1 MIAQLLL
8 SVVFSAAAS
17 AASPAPGVAVSTSAA
32 APADAAANAAV
43 AAANQ
48 RFAARCAQEPMP
60 VDQLLNDAAF
70 RSDMEYAAG
79 EERLD
84 LADYAA
90 CRTLQGAFS
99 GCALL
104 ENPGRSAAGSA
115 ERCQTTVAEDRF
127 AFMVLRG
134 GDSIPACRSMLAL
147 DNRTGPAVDRE
158 CAALTAMVRA
168 EGPALSCESIKR
180 ARIGPPESCEDTRVS
195 WSGSAQD
202 CDAFFKDAT
211 GKRFC
216 RARAALVAGLR
227 NPAQCA
233 ASPFCQALATKWPGA
248 CDPLRAKF
256 SRSLCGRVAKDLAAE
271 KNRLAKEQQLLIQR
285 AKEKSDAQAAAAA
298 ALRAKAEAALA
309 RSKAEA
315 AAAEEK
321 VARKAAAEAAKKAAA
336 EAAVKAKADIEAKK
350 AAEAKAKVE
359 KKGKPQ
365 FRKGEPMQRE
375 SPEVLE
381 LMKAVEEGR
390 PIPQPKPKPK
400 PTPVPA
406 DE

>member
-17 AASPAPGVAVSTSAA
+17 AATPAPSVAASTSA
-32 APADAAANAAV
+32 PANAAANAAV

-60 VDQLLNDAAF
+60 VDQLLSDAGF
-70 RSDMEYAAG
+70 RGDLAYIAG
-79 EERLD
+79 GERLD

-104 ENPGRSAAGSA
+104 EAPGRQAAEDA
-115 ERCQTTVAEDRF
+115 ARCQTTVAEDRF

-134 GDSIPACRSMLAL
+134 GDSLPACRSMLAL
-147 DNRTGPAVDRE
+147 DKRTGPAVDRE

-168 EGPALSCESIKR
+168 EGPALSCASIKR
-180 ARIGPPESCEDTRVS
+180 GRIGPPESCEDTRVS
-195 WSGSAQD
+195 WSGSSQD
-202 CDAFFKDAT
+202 CAAFFKDAT
-211 GKRFC
+211 AQRFC
-216 RARAALVAGLR
+216 RSRAALVAGLR
-227 NPAQCA
+227 DPKQCA

-248 CDPLRAKF
+248 CDPLRARF
-256 SRSLCGRVAKDLAAE
+256 TRALCGRVTKDLSVE
-271 KNRLAKEQQLLIQR
+271 KNRLAKEQQLLTQR

-309 RSKAEA
+309 RSKTEA
-315 AAAEEK
+315 AAVQEK
-321 VARKAAAEAAKKAAA
+321 VAKKAEAEAAKKAAA
-336 EAAVKAKADIEAKK
+336 EAAVKAKADIEARK

-365 FRKGEPMQRE
+365 FRKGEPMQKE
-375 SPEVLE
+375 SPEVRE

-400 PTPVPA
+400 PKPIPA